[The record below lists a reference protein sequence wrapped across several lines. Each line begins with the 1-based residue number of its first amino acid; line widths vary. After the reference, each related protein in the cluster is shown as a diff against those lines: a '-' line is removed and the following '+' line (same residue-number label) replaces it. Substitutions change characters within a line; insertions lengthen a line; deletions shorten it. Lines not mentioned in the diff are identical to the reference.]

1 MELRIALCQ
10 CDIAWEQPARNLA
23 RLEPMVA
30 AAEAD
35 VVLLPEL
42 FATGFTLDPAGVA
55 EGAGGAVVTA
65 LRRWAARYGKA
76 VAGSVAVAENGRF
89 YNRMYFVKP
98 SGEFIGYDKR
108 HLFAPGGEAR
118 QYTPGDS
125 RAVVEYGGVRFLLL
139 VCYDLRFP
147 VWSRC
152 RGDYDA
158 ILCCASWPAPRREV
172 WRTLLRARA
181 IENQCYAAGVNRVG
195 DDPAARYA
203 GDSAL
208 VDFKG
213 RTMRRGTN
221 SDGRVRHGGAGGVP
235 RKIPRVA
242 GCRRIR
248 FKIDVSCARGTPMPV
263 IFPFRRLFPL
273 IYFEFSGI

>member
-55 EGAGGAVVTA
+55 DGAGGAVVTA

-125 RAVVEYGGVRFLLL
+125 RAVVRFAFSGLEPLPGRLRRHSVLRL
-139 VCYDLRFP
+139 V
-147 VWSRC
+147 
-152 RGDYDA
+152 A
-158 ILCCASWPAPRREV
+158 CA
-172 WRTLLRARA
+172 
-181 IENQCYAAGVNRVG
+181 
-195 DDPAARYA
+195 AARSVA
-203 GDSAL
+203 DAAARPGHRKPVL
-208 VDFKG
+208 CG
-213 RTMRRGTN
+213 RGE
-221 SDGRVRHGGAGGVP
+221 SGGG
-235 RKIPRVA
+235 
-242 GCRRIR
+242 
-248 FKIDVSCARGTPMPV
+248 
-263 IFPFRRLFPL
+263 
-273 IYFEFSGI
+273 

>member
-55 EGAGGAVVTA
+55 GGAVVTA
-65 LRRWAARYGKA
+65 LRRWAAQYGKA
-76 VAGSVAVAENGRF
+76 LAGSVAVAEGGCF
-89 YNRMYFVKP
+89 FNRMYFVKP
-98 SGEFIGYDKR
+98 SGECVHYDKR
-108 HLFAPGGEAR
+108 HLFTPGGEAR
-118 QYTPGDS
+118 NYAPGS
-125 RAVVEYGGVRFLLL
+125 CRTVVGYGGVRFLLL

-158 ILCCASWPAPRREV
+158 ILCCASWPASRREV

-181 IENQCYAAGVNRVG
+181 IENQCYVAGVNRVG
-195 DDPAARYA
+195 DDPSAHYA

-213 RTMRRGTN
+213 RTMAEAD
-221 SDGRVRHGGAGGVP
+221 DGEQLLTGAFDPDVLAAFREKFP
-235 RKIPRVA
+235 AWRDA
-242 GCRRIR
+242 DDFRIQ
-248 FKIDVSCARGTPMPV
+248 M
-263 IFPFRRLFPL
+263 
-273 IYFEFSGI
+273 

>member
-35 VVLLPEL
+35 VVLLPTV
-42 FATGFTLDPAGVA
+42 ATGLHARSRGVA
-55 EGAGGAVVTA
+55 DGAAGRSSRP
-65 LRRWAARYGKA
+65 RRWAARYGKA

-172 WRTLLRARA
+172 WRTLLRA
-181 IENQCYAAGVNRVG
+181 G
-195 DDPAARYA
+195 PSKT
-203 GDSAL
+203 SA
-208 VDFKG
+208 
-213 RTMRRGTN
+213 MRPG
-221 SDGRVRHGGAGGVP
+221 
-235 RKIPRVA
+235 
-242 GCRRIR
+242 
-248 FKIDVSCARGTPMPV
+248 
-263 IFPFRRLFPL
+263 
-273 IYFEFSGI
+273 

>member
-55 EGAGGAVVTA
+55 DGAGGAVVTA

-118 QYTPGDS
+118 QYTPC
-125 RAVVEYGGVRFLLL
+125 LL
-139 VCYDLRFP
+139 YT
-147 VWSRC
+147 SRC
-152 RGDYDA
+152 
-158 ILCCASWPAPRREV
+158 V
-172 WRTLLRARA
+172 
-181 IENQCYAAGVNRVG
+181 
-195 DDPAARYA
+195 
-203 GDSAL
+203 
-208 VDFKG
+208 
-213 RTMRRGTN
+213 
-221 SDGRVRHGGAGGVP
+221 
-235 RKIPRVA
+235 
-242 GCRRIR
+242 
-248 FKIDVSCARGTPMPV
+248 
-263 IFPFRRLFPL
+263 
-273 IYFEFSGI
+273 

>member
-55 EGAGGAVVTA
+55 DGAGGAVVTA

-108 HLFAPGGEAR
+108 HLFRMGREAE
-118 QYTPGDS
+118 YFSAGDE
-125 RAVVEYGGVRFLLL
+125 RLIIPYRGWNICLL

-147 VWSRC
+147 VWSRNVANQ
-152 RGDYDA
+152 YDLLIYVA
-158 ILCCASWPAPRREV
+158 NWPIPRRLA
-172 WRTLLRARA
+172 WDTLLRARA
-181 IENQCYAAGVNRVG
+181 LENQCYVCGVNRVG
-195 DDPAARYA
+195 IDGYHLKYN
-203 GDSAL
+203 GGSKIYSAL
-208 VDFKG
+208 GEEAASVPDETEGIATATLHLTALHQFRENFPVWK
-213 RTMRRGTN
+213 
-221 SDGRVRHGGAGGVP
+221 DADEFQLRH
-235 RKIPRVA
+235 
-242 GCRRIR
+242 
-248 FKIDVSCARGTPMPV
+248 S
-263 IFPFRRLFPL
+263 
-273 IYFEFSGI
+273 

>member
-55 EGAGGAVVTA
+55 DGAGGAVVTA

-98 SGEFIGYDKR
+98 SANLSAMINAICSHPAAKR
-108 HLFAPGGEAR
+108 ASTRPA
-118 QYTPGDS
+118 T
-125 RAVVEYGGVRFLLL
+125 AVRWSNTGGVRFLLL

-203 GDSAL
+203 G
-208 VDFKG
+208 V
-213 RTMRRGTN
+213 RRWST
-221 SDGRVRHGGAGGVP
+221 SRAARWSKPAAGN
-235 RKIPRVA
+235 
-242 GCRRIR
+242 
-248 FKIDVSCARGTPMPV
+248 
-263 IFPFRRLFPL
+263 
-273 IYFEFSGI
+273 EF

>member
-55 EGAGGAVVTA
+55 DGAGGAVVTA

-125 RAVVEYGGVRFLLL
+125 RAVVECGGVRFLLL

-158 ILCCASWPAPRREV
+158 ILCCASWPSKTSAMQPGRIGWGMTLRPVTLGIRR
-172 WRTLLRARA
+172 WSTSRAARWPKP
-181 IENQCYAAGVNRVG
+181 AAGN
-195 DDPAARYA
+195 
-203 GDSAL
+203 
-208 VDFKG
+208 
-213 RTMRRGTN
+213 
-221 SDGRVRHGGAGGVP
+221 
-235 RKIPRVA
+235 
-242 GCRRIR
+242 
-248 FKIDVSCARGTPMPV
+248 
-263 IFPFRRLFPL
+263 
-273 IYFEFSGI
+273 EF

>member
-65 LRRWAARYGKA
+65 LRRWTARYGKA

-139 VCYDLRFP
+139 VCYDLRLSLIHISEP
-147 VWSRC
+147 T
-152 RGDYDA
+152 
-158 ILCCASWPAPRREV
+158 RR
-172 WRTLLRARA
+172 
-181 IENQCYAAGVNRVG
+181 
-195 DDPAARYA
+195 
-203 GDSAL
+203 S
-208 VDFKG
+208 
-213 RTMRRGTN
+213 
-221 SDGRVRHGGAGGVP
+221 
-235 RKIPRVA
+235 
-242 GCRRIR
+242 
-248 FKIDVSCARGTPMPV
+248 
-263 IFPFRRLFPL
+263 
-273 IYFEFSGI
+273 

>member
-55 EGAGGAVVTA
+55 DGAGGAVVTA

-147 VWSRC
+147 ELFRHLALQGAQLIFCPAEWPEA
-152 RGDYDA
+152 RGD
-158 ILCCASWPAPRREV
+158 I
-172 WRTLLRARA
+172 WRLLAQARA
-181 IENQCYAAGVNRVG
+181 AENHTFVVAVNCAG
-195 DDPAARYA
+195 
-203 GDSAL
+203 S
-208 VDFKG
+208 FKG
-213 RTMRRGTN
+213 APFYGHSMVVAPSGKILAEAGMQEEVV
-221 SDGRVRHGGAGGVP
+221 SCEIDLADVARVRSRLNALADV
-235 RKIPRVA
+235 RKE
-242 GCRRIR
+242 
-248 FKIDVSCARGTPMPV
+248 
-263 IFPFRRLFPL
+263 L
-273 IYFEFSGI
+273 IQ

>member
-55 EGAGGAVVTA
+55 DGAGGAVVTA

-139 VCYDLRFP
+139 VCYDLRSGAVAGAITTPFCAAP
-147 VWSRC
+147 
-152 RGDYDA
+152 RGLRRGA
-158 ILCCASWPAPRREV
+158 KCGGRCCAPGPSK
-172 WRTLLRARA
+172 T
-181 IENQCYAAGVNRVG
+181 
-195 DDPAARYA
+195 
-203 GDSAL
+203 SA
-208 VDFKG
+208 
-213 RTMRRGTN
+213 MRPG
-221 SDGRVRHGGAGGVP
+221 
-235 RKIPRVA
+235 
-242 GCRRIR
+242 
-248 FKIDVSCARGTPMPV
+248 
-263 IFPFRRLFPL
+263 
-273 IYFEFSGI
+273 

>member
-55 EGAGGAVVTA
+55 DGAGGAVVTA

-172 WRTLLRARA
+172 GGRCCAPGPSKTSAMRPGRIGWGMTLRPVTPGIRRWSTSRAARWPKP
-181 IENQCYAAGVNRVG
+181 AAGN
-195 DDPAARYA
+195 
-203 GDSAL
+203 
-208 VDFKG
+208 
-213 RTMRRGTN
+213 
-221 SDGRVRHGGAGGVP
+221 
-235 RKIPRVA
+235 
-242 GCRRIR
+242 
-248 FKIDVSCARGTPMPV
+248 
-263 IFPFRRLFPL
+263 
-273 IYFEFSGI
+273 EF

>member
-55 EGAGGAVVTA
+55 EGAEG
-65 LRRWAARYGKA
+65 A

-213 RTMRRGTN
+213 RTM
-221 SDGRVRHGGAGGVP
+221 VEAGG
-235 RKIPRVA
+235 
-242 GCRRIR
+242 GERILTGVFDTGALAAFR
-248 FKIDVSCARGTPMPV
+248 EK
-263 IFPFRRLFPL
+263 FPAWRDAD
-273 IYFEFSGI
+273 EFVLK